1 MVTALLQT
9 RPQDLLGRWDEGRSR
24 VPNAEPP
31 GPQGLLPS
39 IVCAARGEP
48 TGALDL
54 QF

>member
-9 RPQDLLGRWDEGRSR
+9 RPQGLLGRWDEGRSR

-39 IVCAARGEP
+39 TVCAARGEP